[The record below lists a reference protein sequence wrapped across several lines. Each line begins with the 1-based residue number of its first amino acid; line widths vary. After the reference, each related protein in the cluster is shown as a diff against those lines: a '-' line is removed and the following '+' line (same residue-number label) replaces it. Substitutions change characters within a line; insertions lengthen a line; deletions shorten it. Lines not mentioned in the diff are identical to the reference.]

1 MEVGQTG
8 RGRRVDVRGTG
19 QPPHCVWTLVWMGEL
34 VWSLS
39 VEGIELYSWGGVFIS
54 GLNE

>member
-39 VEGIELYSWGGVFIS
+39 VEGIELYFLGGVFIS